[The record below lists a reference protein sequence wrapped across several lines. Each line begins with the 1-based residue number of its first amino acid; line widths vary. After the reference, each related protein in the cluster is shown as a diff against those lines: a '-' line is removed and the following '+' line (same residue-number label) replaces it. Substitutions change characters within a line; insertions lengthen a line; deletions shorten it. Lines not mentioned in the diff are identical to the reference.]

1 VEGSLRRL
9 RAERIDLLYQHRVDP
24 SVPIEDIALAWLLAQ
39 RPWTVPIPGTRRLER
54 LQENIGAD
62 SIELTAK
69 ELETLEAIN
78 ATGSVQGARG
88 TGRETYG

>member
-1 VEGSLRRL
+1 M
-9 RAERIDLLYQHRVDP
+9 
-24 SVPIEDIALAWLLAQ
+24 
-39 RPWTVPIPGTRRLER
+39 PIPGTRRLER
-54 LQENIGAD
+54 LKENIGAD
-62 SIELTAK
+62 SVELTAE